1 MPKASL
7 RLLLLM
13 ACSAANAA
21 EPYTPQLAACL
32 HKAGGVTPDII
43 DCIGAETKVHDA
55 RLNESYKALMATLSE
70 PRKKEL
76 LEVQRAWL
84 KYRELNC
91 KFYFDP
97 NGGTIAR
104 VEAND
109 CFLKLTAERA
119 VELKSLIP

>member
-1 MPKASL
+1 MPKATV

-13 ACSAANAA
+13 ACSATNAA
-21 EPYTPQLAACL
+21 EPYTPQLAACMQR
-32 HKAGGVTPDII
+32 AGGVTPDII
-43 DCIGAETKVHDA
+43 DCISAETKVHDA
-55 RLNESYKALMATLSE
+55 RLNESYKALMAALSE